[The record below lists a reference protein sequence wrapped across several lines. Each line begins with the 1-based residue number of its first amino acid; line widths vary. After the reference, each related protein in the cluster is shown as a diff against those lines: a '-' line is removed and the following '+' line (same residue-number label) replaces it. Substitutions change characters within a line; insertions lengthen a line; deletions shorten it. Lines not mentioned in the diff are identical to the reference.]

1 MSSEADEVETVIH
14 RQVAAARARDNPM
27 VVARVES
34 GWVVMGTTQ
43 FWRGYCLLLPD
54 PVVPGLNDLGPDARR
69 VFLSDMARLGDAIIA
84 VCRPLRLNY
93 AILGNRE
100 PALHAHVIPRYEH
113 EQESLR
119 AESPWAYP
127 ADVWTSP
134 VFAFDALRH
143 GELVKELRRAMERPT
158 AKSPAER

>member
-1 MSSEADEVETVIH
+1 MSDGGEQIETAIH
-14 RQVAAARARDNPM
+14 RQVAAAPARDNPR

-34 GWVVMGTTQ
+34 GWVVMGPTQ

-54 PVVPGLNDLGPDARR
+54 PVAPSLNDLSTDARR
-69 VFLSDMARLGDAIIA
+69 VFLSDMARLGDAVIA

-93 AILGNRE
+93 AILGNKE

-119 AESPWAYP
+119 TESPWAYP
-127 ADVWTSP
+127 GEVWTSP
-134 VFAFDALRH
+134 VFAFDTLRH
-143 GELVKELRRAMERPT
+143 AELVKELRRAMERP
-158 AKSPAER
+158 ASRS